1 MERYLLD
8 NLKDQEIK
16 TLEKLKSSI
25 KEFLG
30 DRLVKFVL
38 YGSRAKGDYD
48 QESDI
53 DIAIVV
59 KVLSRELKNQ
69 ILDKV
74 VGIEFEYLTPLSAFV
89 LSEEEFEHL
98 KRRERRIAFD
108 IEREGIPL

>member
-1 MERYLLD
+1 M
-8 NLKDQEIK
+8 
-16 TLEKLKSSI
+16 EKLKSSL
-25 KEFLG
+25 KGFLG

-59 KVLSRELKNQ
+59 KGLSRELKNQ
-69 ILDKV
+69 ILYEV
-74 VGIEFEYLTPLSAFV
+74 AGIEFEYLTPLSTFI
-89 LSEEEFEHL
+89 LSEDEFEHL
-98 KRRERRIAFD
+98 KRRERRIALD